1 MRAQLHLTT
10 EPPALKAQC
19 FILGLLVCVTGIMSY
34 RVASVVSFVPLTAT
48 QACFRVTVPVCIEL
62 L

>member
-1 MRAQLHLTT
+1 MRGQLQLTA
-10 EPPALKAQC
+10 EPSALKAPVFYLRIASVSQELC
-19 FILGLLVCVTGIMSY
+19 HTA
-34 RVASVVSFVPLTAT
+34 VASVVSFVPLAAT